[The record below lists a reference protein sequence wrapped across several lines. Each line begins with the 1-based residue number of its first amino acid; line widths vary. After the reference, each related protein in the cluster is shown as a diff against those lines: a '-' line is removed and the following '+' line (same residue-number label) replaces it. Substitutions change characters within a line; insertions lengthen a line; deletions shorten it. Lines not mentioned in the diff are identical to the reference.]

1 VGAKKRS
8 AITRGK
14 LLEAA
19 ERIVLG
25 EGAGRLTLDA
35 VAREAGVSKG
45 GLLYHF
51 PSKERLVAEMVEHLA
66 VERFERE
73 LESRVRSAGD
83 AEAGDGAGGT
93 DGRDARDGSWIRAYV
108 EATFEPEDHD
118 RNLAVQS
125 GLFAAVANDPAL
137 LDPLRKRYGAL
148 QERAENDGVD
158 PALATIARLASDGLW
173 FLELFDIP
181 AVEGE
186 LREQV
191 LTRLREIAGDSGD
204 QGDQGEDPR
213 TAPHKRLL

>member
-1 VGAKKRS
+1 MPVDAKRGS
-8 AITRGK
+8 ADTHQK
-14 LLEAA
+14 LLDAA

-51 PSKERLVAEMVEHLA
+51 PSKEKLVAEMVEHLA

-73 LESRVRSAGD
+73 LDRRVQRSGAREKDESG
-83 AEAGDGAGGT
+83 
-93 DGRDARDGSWIRAYV
+93 DGSWVRAYV
-108 EATFEPEDHD
+108 EATFEPEDEE

-137 LDPLRKRYGAL
+137 LDPLRERYGAL

-181 AVEGE
+181 GVEGE
-186 LREQV
+186 LREEV
-191 LTRLREIAGDSGD
+191 LTRLRMITD
-204 QGDQGEDPR
+204 EDPHP
-213 TAPHKRLL
+213 APPDSR

>member
-1 VGAKKRS
+1 MDAR
-8 AITRGK
+8 RGSEDTHRR
-14 LLEAA
+14 LLDAA

-25 EGAGRLTLDA
+25 GGARRLTLDA

-51 PSKERLVAEMVEHLA
+51 PSKDALVAEMVEHLA

-73 LESRVRSAGD
+73 LEHRTRG
-83 AEAGDGAGGT
+83 AEPGEC
-93 DGRDARDGSWIRAYV
+93 RDGGWVRAYV
-108 EATFEPEDHD
+108 EATFEPEDRD

-137 LDPLRKRYGAL
+137 LEPLRRRYGAL

-181 AVEGE
+181 GVEGD
-186 LREQV
+186 LRQEV
-191 LTRLREIAGDSGD
+191 LRRLRELTGGDGEAASGP
-204 QGDQGEDPR
+204 GEP
-213 TAPHKRLL
+213 

>member
-1 VGAKKRS
+1 MDTHR
-8 AITRGK
+8 K

-19 ERIVLG
+19 ERLVLG

-51 PSKERLVAEMVEHLA
+51 PSKEALVAEMVEHLA
-66 VERFERE
+66 IERFERE
-73 LESRVRSAGD
+73 LERRISPDSC
-83 AEAGDGAGGT
+83 
-93 DGRDARDGSWIRAYV
+93 DGSWVRAYV

-118 RNLAVQS
+118 RNLTVQS
-125 GLFAAVANDPAL
+125 GLFAAVANDPSL
-137 LDPLRKRYGAL
+137 LDPLRERYHAL

-191 LTRLREIAGDSGD
+191 FQHLCELASEPPRR
-204 QGDQGEDPR
+204 DPS
-213 TAPHKRLL
+213 ASEPLP

>member
-1 VGAKKRS
+1 MDANRGSAGTRKR
-8 AITRGK
+8 
-14 LLEAA
+14 LLDAA
-19 ERIVLG
+19 ERLVLG
-25 EGAGRLTLDA
+25 EGAGKLTLDA

-51 PSKERLVAEMVEHLA
+51 PSKDALVAEMVEHLA

-73 LESRVRSAGD
+73 LERKIEGSD
-83 AEAGDGAGGT
+83 EA
-93 DGRDARDGSWIRAYV
+93 DGSWVRAYV

-137 LDPLRKRYGAL
+137 LDPLRERYGAL

-186 LREQV
+186 LRERV
-191 LTRLREIAGDSGD
+191 FEALREITDEGPRKQNGP
-204 QGDQGEDPR
+204 GEP
-213 TAPHKRLL
+213 

>member
-1 VGAKKRS
+1 MPVDAKKRS
-8 AITRGK
+8 AVTRGK

-25 EGAGRLTLDA
+25 DGAKKLTLDA

-51 PSKERLVAEMVEHLA
+51 PSKDALVAEMVEHLA

-73 LESRVRSAGD
+73 LERRMDESNESPPP
-83 AEAGDGAGGT
+83 
-93 DGRDARDGSWIRAYV
+93 DGSWVRAYV
-108 EATFEPEDHD
+108 DATFEPEDQD

-137 LDPLRKRYGAL
+137 LEPLRQRYGAL
-148 QERAENDGVD
+148 QERTENDGVD
-158 PALATIARLASDGLW
+158 PALATVARLASDGLW

-191 LTRLREIAGDSGD
+191 LKALRELTVEDAG
-204 QGDQGEDPR
+204 R
-213 TAPHKRLL
+213 

>member
-1 VGAKKRS
+1 MLMDAKRGSAGTRKR
-8 AITRGK
+8 
-14 LLEAA
+14 LMDAA
-19 ERIVLG
+19 ERLVIG

-51 PSKERLVAEMVEHLA
+51 PSKEALIAEMVEHLA

-73 LESRVRSAGD
+73 LERRIGG
-83 AEAGDGAGGT
+83 AEPG
-93 DGRDARDGSWIRAYV
+93 DGSWVRAYV
-108 EATFEPEDHD
+108 EATFEPEDRD

-137 LDPLRKRYGAL
+137 LDPLRERYNAL

-158 PALATIARLASDGLW
+158 PALASIARLASDGLW

-186 LREQV
+186 LREKV
-191 LTRLREIAGDSGD
+191 FEALRELTGEGHGTNVSSG
-204 QGDQGEDPR
+204 EP
-213 TAPHKRLL
+213 

>member
-1 VGAKKRS
+1 MPMDAK
-8 AITRGK
+8 RGSTDTHRR

-19 ERIVLG
+19 ERLVLG

-51 PSKERLVAEMVEHLA
+51 PSKEALVAEMVEHLA
-66 VERFERE
+66 IERFERE
-73 LESRVRSAGD
+73 LERRISPDSC
-83 AEAGDGAGGT
+83 
-93 DGRDARDGSWIRAYV
+93 DGSWVRAYV

-118 RNLAVQS
+118 RNLTMQS
-125 GLFAAVANDPAL
+125 GLFAAVANDPSL
-137 LDPLRKRYGAL
+137 LDPLRERYHAL

-191 LTRLREIAGDSGD
+191 FQRLRELASEPPRRDSNAS
-204 QGDQGEDPR
+204 EPF
-213 TAPHKRLL
+213 P

>member
-1 VGAKKRS
+1 VDAKKRS
-8 AITRGK
+8 AVTRGK

-25 EGAGRLTLDA
+25 DGAKRLTLEA

-51 PSKERLVAEMVEHLA
+51 PSKEALVAEMVEHLA
-66 VERFERE
+66 GERFERE
-73 LESRVRSAGD
+73 LERRM
-83 AEAGDGAGGT
+83 DGENESKAPEESPP
-93 DGRDARDGSWIRAYV
+93 ADGSWVRAYV
-108 EATFEPEDHD
+108 EATFEPEDRD

-137 LDPLRKRYGAL
+137 LKPLRQRYGAL
-148 QERAENDGVD
+148 QERTENDGVD
-158 PALATIARLASDGLW
+158 PALATVARLASDGLW

-186 LREQV
+186 LRERV
-191 LTRLREIAGDSGD
+191 LEALRELTAEDSD
-204 QGDQGEDPR
+204 KREDP
-213 TAPHKRLL
+213 PGEPLG

>member
-1 VGAKKRS
+1 MDAKRGS
-8 AITRGK
+8 ADTHQK
-14 LLEAA
+14 LLDAA

-73 LESRVRSAGD
+73 LDRRVQRSEGQEKD
-83 AEAGDGAGGT
+83 DGG
-93 DGRDARDGSWIRAYV
+93 DGSWVRAYV
-108 EATFEPEDHD
+108 EATFEPEDEE

-137 LDPLRKRYGAL
+137 LEPLRERYGAL

-158 PALATIARLASDGLW
+158 PALATIVRLASDGLW

-181 AVEGE
+181 GVEGE
-186 LREQV
+186 LREEV
-191 LTRLREIAGDSGD
+191 LTRLRTITD
-204 QGDQGEDPR
+204 EDPNP
-213 TAPHKRLL
+213 APPDSPNNQA

>member
-1 VGAKKRS
+1 MPMDAK
-8 AITRGK
+8 RGSTDTHRK

-19 ERIVLG
+19 ERLVLG

-51 PSKERLVAEMVEHLA
+51 PSKEALVAEMVEHLA
-66 VERFERE
+66 IERFERE
-73 LESRVRSAGD
+73 LERRIPPDSC
-83 AEAGDGAGGT
+83 E
-93 DGRDARDGSWIRAYV
+93 GSWVQAYV

-125 GLFAAVANDPAL
+125 GLFAAVANDPSL
-137 LDPLRKRYGAL
+137 LDPLRERYHAL

-191 LTRLREIAGDSGD
+191 FQRLRELAS
-204 QGDQGEDPR
+204 EPPRRDPN
-213 TAPHKRLL
+213 ASEPLL

>member
-1 VGAKKRS
+1 MPVDAKKRS
-8 AITRGK
+8 AVTRGK

-25 EGAGRLTLDA
+25 DGAKKLTLDA

-51 PSKERLVAEMVEHLA
+51 PSKDALVAEMVEHLA

-73 LESRVRSAGD
+73 LERRMDRANESGESPA
-83 AEAGDGAGGT
+83 
-93 DGRDARDGSWIRAYV
+93 DGSWVRAYV
-108 EATFEPEDHD
+108 EATFAPEDRD

-137 LDPLRKRYGAL
+137 LEPLRQRYGAL
-148 QERAENDGVD
+148 QERTENDGVD
-158 PALATIARLASDGLW
+158 PALATVARLASDGLW

-186 LREQV
+186 LRERV
-191 LTRLREIAGDSGD
+191 LKVLRELTAEDAG
-204 QGDQGEDPR
+204 
-213 TAPHKRLL
+213 KRDGVPEEPWD